1 MILQQCQIPWNMLVR
16 TVGMNATK
24 NKENVTGVV
33 LKATVVE
40 KIGRQEMGVM
50 AHLAEQQSMNVH

>member
-1 MILQQCQIPWNMLVR
+1 MWVPVAGTNV
-16 TVGMNATK
+16 VFD
-24 NKENVTGVV
+24 KENVTGVV